1 MWALGCMLF
10 QLLSGEELVPTDV
23 NQDVTADYI
32 DAAATWTDAK
42 LHMRIHSQV
51 PNEFAQ
57 NLLKK
62 LLLVDPTARMSAAD
76 VLAHPF
82 LTGQRGKNHQE
93 VLENV
98 ALVHQT
104 QRNAQATLHALVDAH
119 QNTEQLL
126 EQLGHVTAQLSS
138 LKQALLRGYFDAAEA
153 TVPTSFVVVRDRPSC
168 VTSSDMDRLVASS
181 ATALLACVRSVALR
195 TVHGSTITQALAVL
209 TNGQP
214 LYLYL
219 VDEVSGEVVVGGDDG
234 MRRGEGLY
242 PIPIHPSDTSLL
254 TSMLPL
260 LVGGLKVLAH
270 ERRGRYVDN
279 ATRTWMEDALDMNEE
294 EMGVR
299 MFEDMACKDAT
310 HTRVSSRRGVE
321 KTQALVS

>member
-1 MWALGCMLF
+1 FDEYAGDDGCLDLNGFNSCNITLGRVHADSRGHKTDDQDWQAEFDVWDKDNDEAMSKAEFHRYCDQTFGNKLKVVLKFMKSDLDCARERSNRSRLDTAFILGLLPPPEYDAADIATLRLPHHPNVNMAEYANLVVMPAADRSLEDIFLKERPSEAQVIDMIKQVAAALDHLHSHRIVHGDLKKLNVLRMGVHLKLIDLDASTRIGDVLGAKFSSGILPPGCMLF

-98 ALVHQT
+98 A
-104 QRNAQATLHALVDAH
+104 
-119 QNTEQLL
+119 
-126 EQLGHVTAQLSS
+126 
-138 LKQALLRGYFDAAEA
+138 
-153 TVPTSFVVVRDRPSC
+153 
-168 VTSSDMDRLVASS
+168 
-181 ATALLACVRSVALR
+181 
-195 TVHGSTITQALAVL
+195 
-209 TNGQP
+209 
-214 LYLYL
+214 
-219 VDEVSGEVVVGGDDG
+219 
-234 MRRGEGLY
+234 
-242 PIPIHPSDTSLL
+242 
-254 TSMLPL
+254 
-260 LVGGLKVLAH
+260 
-270 ERRGRYVDN
+270 
-279 ATRTWMEDALDMNEE
+279 
-294 EMGVR
+294 
-299 MFEDMACKDAT
+299 
-310 HTRVSSRRGVE
+310 
-321 KTQALVS
+321 